1 MPPPPWEL
9 HPKTSKL
16 VRKMQGKLQ
25 PYAGQDFS
33 DVINFLQGIME
44 FAIYYLSGLELI
56 NYVTIHSL
64 LPLSW
69 LNLFIHNLSLS
80 FQGLIIKIH
89 ITLNRKYTYIII
101 HFNLIKTN
109 KKYIYK
115 IFDQL
120 RKLDELYPNLKVY
133 CCMNQVPLFLMMPMV
148 INPFAFVTSVNGVF
162 WGKA

>member
-1 MPPPPWEL
+1 LIYNIYIYQHIIILLQLPPPPFEL

-33 DVINFLQGIME
+33 DDINFLQGIME

-80 FQGLIIKIH
+80 FQGLIIKNF
-89 ITLNRKYTYIII
+89 ITLNI
-101 HFNLIKTN
+101 
-109 KKYIYK
+109 
-115 IFDQL
+115 
-120 RKLDELYPNLKVY
+120 
-133 CCMNQVPLFLMMPMV
+133 
-148 INPFAFVTSVNGVF
+148 S
-162 WGKA
+162 

>member
-1 MPPPPWEL
+1 MIYIYIYIYQHIIILLQLPPPPWEL

-80 FQGLIIKIH
+80 FQGLIIKIY

-101 HFNLIKTN
+101 HFNLYKN
-109 KKYIYK
+109 K
-115 IFDQL
+115 
-120 RKLDELYPNLKVY
+120 
-133 CCMNQVPLFLMMPMV
+133 
-148 INPFAFVTSVNGVF
+148 
-162 WGKA
+162 